1 MFQGSCG
8 STWLLVL
15 HKDYPYQGR
24 IKIYSSWLEPETM
37 PINLLLYCIISLI
50 REQKWFYSPISGELA
65 GIHLD
70 PLESVWQDHST
81 FPRVASSLSA
91 FCIFYKCA
99 CISHTHIKHTNT
111 EKEEIFLLLLGY
123 SGWSKN

>member
-91 FCIFYKCA
+91 FSLSVFSINVLAF
-99 CISHTHIKHTNT
+99 HTHTSNT
-111 EKEEIFLLLLGY
+111 QTQRKKKF
-123 SGWSKN
+123 SFCF